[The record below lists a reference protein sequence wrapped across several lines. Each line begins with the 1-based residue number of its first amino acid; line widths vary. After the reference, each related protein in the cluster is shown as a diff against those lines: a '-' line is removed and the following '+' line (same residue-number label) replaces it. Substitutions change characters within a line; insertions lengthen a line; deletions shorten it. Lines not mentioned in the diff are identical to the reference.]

1 MAGSRADYDAAQHR
15 QKRRVRAELWL
26 RKQNKDTRYI
36 YIYIFY
42 YSHFCLCSCMCITC
56 FKNPVSMSHSVLF
69 PPHTRWSF
77 GILLY
82 ELITLG
88 KVLSSYLPK
97 FYSTF
102 PSYLNPNLLI
112 TTIKPSTTLQSQ

>member
-1 MAGSRADYDAAQHR
+1 MA
-15 QKRRVRAELWL
+15 KET
-26 RKQNKDTRYI
+26 KQRHTI
-36 YIYIFY
+36 YFLYFLLFTFFVFALVCALHALKKSCFY
-42 YSHFCLCSCMCITC
+42 ESQC
-56 FKNPVSMSHSVLF
+56 FVLF

-88 KVLSSYLPK
+88 KVLSYLPK

-112 TTIKPSTTLQSQ
+112 TTIKPLTTLQSQ